1 MPDFKQMFQ
10 KVLELVNKLDTTKK
24 IIAGAVALTLV
35 AALVVVVS
43 VSSVDSRE
51 VLFKNIE
58 TKDFAKISSKL
69 DEMGISY
76 KTSGTSVIYVNPGD
90 RDRIIVALAQDNLI
104 PQGVHGWEIFDEEK
118 WSETKFEKDV
128 KKQRALM
135 GALSKM
141 LTGIK
146 SIEKAQVNIAFPEQ
160 GFFEDN
166 TEHVTAAVLLE
177 FAPGVESLKR
187 KEVEGIVTLVSRA
200 VPGLKKEDVSVAGPD
215 GQLLNAFPDE
225 MDKQQNELTL
235 VEKKLKIQETERL
248 KMLKDIQKSLEYT
261 FGADRADIV
270 RLDLQ
275 IRWDKETVDKTVVE
289 PVVMV
294 PDNPATP
301 YSELVTKDAL
311 TVSRKKVTETFKG
324 HGWTPEGP
332 AGAESNVP
340 PGYMDKDT
348 QHSEYNKEENIE
360 NNEFN
365 RSTHKIE
372 KQPWEKSRVTL
383 AVILDGRWEKK
394 GINEEG
400 TGYIRQYH
408 PVSDEDIAKVTDVL
422 KKAIEYNVARADQI
436 SVKHIQKD
444 RSKEHED
451 EDEILKKKRAFR
463 RMLMTSLIALVSII
477 VIVLLVQVVRRELE
491 KSRRAREEELAA
503 QQQMMREAALRAIED
518 EGIEVELS
526 LEERARR
533 EMIENAINMA
543 KDRPEEVAQLIRTW
557 LAED

>member
-1 MPDFKQMFQ
+1 MPDFKQIFQ
-10 KVLELVNKLDTTKK
+10 KILEVVNKLDTTKK
-24 IIAGAVALTLV
+24 IIVGAVALTL
-35 AALVVVVS
+35 AAAFVIVIS

-58 TKDFAKISSKL
+58 TKDFAKITSKL
-69 DEMGISY
+69 DEMGIHY
-76 KTSGTSVIYVNPGD
+76 KSSGTSVIYVKPAD
-90 RDRIIVALAQDNLI
+90 RDRIIVQLAQENLI
-104 PQGVHGWEIFDEEK
+104 PQGIHGWEIFDEEK

-141 LTGIK
+141 LTSIK
-146 SIEKAQVNIAFPEQ
+146 SIEKAQVNIAFPEA

-166 TEHVTAAVLLE
+166 AEHVTAAVLLDY
-177 FAPGVESLKR
+177 APGVEQLKR

-200 VPGLKKEDVSVAGPD
+200 VPGLKKEDVSVAGPN
-215 GQLLNAFPDE
+215 GELLNAFPDE
-225 MDKQQNELTL
+225 VEKQQNELSL
-235 VEKKLKIQETERL
+235 VEKKLKIQESERI
-248 KMLKDIQKSLEYT
+248 KMLKDIQRALEYQ

-275 IRWDKETVDKTVVE
+275 IRWDKETIDKTVVE

-311 TVSRKKVTETFKG
+311 TVSRKKVTENFKG
-324 HGWTPEGP
+324 RGWTPEGP

-340 PGYMDKDT
+340 PGYMDKDN

-372 KQPWEKSRVTL
+372 KQPWEKSRVSL
-383 AVILDGRWEKK
+383 AVILDGKWEKK
-394 GINEEG
+394 GINADG
-400 TGYIRQYH
+400 TGYIREYH
-408 PVSDEDIAKVTDVL
+408 PVSDEDLAKVTDVL
-422 KKAIEYNVARADQI
+422 KKAIEYNVSRADQI

-444 RSKEHED
+444 RSKEQED
-451 EDEILKKKRAFR
+451 EDEVLKKKRAFR
-463 RMLMTSLIALVSII
+463 RLLMISLISIVSII
-477 VIVLLVQVVRRELE
+477 VIVLLVQLIRRELE
-491 KSRRAREEELAA
+491 KGRRVREEELAA

-533 EMIENAINMA
+533 EMIENAISLA

-557 LAED
+557 LAEE

>member
-1 MPDFKQMFQ
+1 MPDFKQIFQ
-10 KVLELVNKLDTTKK
+10 KVIETLGKLDTTKK
-24 IIAGAVALTLV
+24 IVAGAVALTMV
-35 AALVVVVS
+35 IALAIVFK
-43 VSSVDSRE
+43 VSSVDSSE

-58 TKDFAKISSKL
+58 TKDFAKISAKL
-69 DEMGISY
+69 DEMGVSY
-76 KTSGTSVIYVNPGD
+76 KSSGTDAIFVKSVD
-90 RDRIIVALAQDNLI
+90 RDKIIVALAQDNLI
-104 PQGVHGWEIFDEEK
+104 PQGVHGWELFDQEK

-141 LTGIK
+141 LSGIK

-160 GFFEDN
+160 GFFED
-166 TEHVTAAVLLE
+166 TSEKITAAVLLDY
-177 FAPGVESLKR
+177 APGVEQLKR
-187 KEVEGIVTLVSRA
+187 KEIEGIVTLVSRA
-200 VPGLKKEDVSVAGPD
+200 VPGLKKEDVSVAGPN
-215 GQLLNAFPDE
+215 GELLNAFPDE
-225 MDKQQNELTL
+225 MDKQQSELNL
-235 VEKKLKIQETERL
+235 VERKLKIQETERI

-261 FGADRADIV
+261 FGAGRADIV

-275 IRWDKETVDKTVVE
+275 LRWDKETIDKTVVE

-301 YSELVTKDAL
+301 YSELVTKDSLA
-311 TVSRKKVTETFKG
+311 VSKKNTRESFKG

-348 QHSEYNKEENIE
+348 QKSEYSKEENIE

-365 RSTHKIE
+365 KSIHKIE
-372 KQPWEKSRVTL
+372 KQPWEKARVTL
-383 AVILDGRWEKK
+383 AVILDGKWEKK
-394 GINEEG
+394 GINPDG
-400 TGYIRQYH
+400 TGYIREYR
-408 PVSDEDIAKVTDVL
+408 PVSDEDLAKVTDVL
-422 KKAIEYNVARADQI
+422 KKAIEYNVARGDQI

-444 RSKEHED
+444 RTAEQEEED
-451 EDEILKKKRAFR
+451 AILKKKAAFKR
-463 RMLMTSLIALVSII
+463 LLMTSLI
-477 VIVLLVQVVRRELE
+477 VLISLIFVVLFTQVLRREID
-491 KSRRAREEELAA
+491 KRKRVREEDLAA

-518 EGIEVELS
+518 EGVEVELS

-533 EMIENAINMA
+533 EMIENAISLA

-557 LAED
+557 LAEE

>member
-1 MPDFKQMFQ
+1 MPDFKQIFQ
-10 KVLELVNKLDTTKK
+10 KILEIVNKLDTTKK
-24 IIAGAVALTLV
+24 IIVGAVALTM
-35 AALVVVVS
+35 AASVVIVVS

-51 VLFKNIE
+51 VLFKNME
-58 TKDFAKISSKL
+58 TKDFAKITSKL
-69 DEMGISY
+69 DEMGIAY
-76 KTSGTSVIYVNPGD
+76 KSSGTNAIFVKPAD
-90 RDRIIVALAQDNLI
+90 RDRIIVSLAQENLI

-118 WSETKFEKDV
+118 WSETKIEKDV
-128 KKQRALM
+128 KKQRAVM

-141 LTGIK
+141 LTSIK
-146 SIEKAQVNIAFPEQ
+146 SIEKAQVNIAFPEP

-166 TEHVTAAVLLE
+166 AEHITAAVLLE
-177 FAPGVESLKR
+177 YAPGVEQLKR
-187 KEVEGIVTLVSRA
+187 KEIEGIVTLVSRA
-200 VPGLKKEDVSVAGPD
+200 VAGLKKEDVSVAGPN
-215 GQLLNAFPDE
+215 GELLNAFPDE
-225 MDKQQNELTL
+225 IDKQQSELSL
-235 VEKKLKIQETERL
+235 VEKKLKIQETERI
-248 KMLKDIQKSLEYT
+248 KMLKDIQKALEYT

-275 IRWDKETVDKTVVE
+275 IRWDKETIDKTVVE
-289 PVVMV
+289 PVTMV

-311 TVSRKKVTETFKG
+311 TVSRKKVTESFKG
-324 HGWTPEGP
+324 RGWTPEGP

-365 RSTHKIE
+365 KSIHKIE

-394 GINEEG
+394 GINKDG
-400 TGYIRQYH
+400 TGYIREYH

-422 KKAIEYNVARADQI
+422 KKAIEYNVSRADQI

-444 RSKEHED
+444 RSKEHEE
-451 EDEILKKKRAFR
+451 EDEILKKRRAFR
-463 RMLMTSLIALVSII
+463 KMLVTSLVAVASIVVLVLI
-477 VIVLLVQVVRRELE
+477 VQLFRRELE

-533 EMIENAINMA
+533 EMIENAISLA

-557 LAED
+557 LAEE

>member
-1 MPDFKQMFQ
+1 MPDFKQIFQ
-10 KVLELVNKLDTTKK
+10 KILEALNKLDTTKK
-24 IIAGAVALTLV
+24 IIVGAVALTLV
-35 AALVVVVS
+35 AALVIVVS
-43 VSSVDSRE
+43 VSSVDSKE

-58 TKDFAKISSKL
+58 TKEFAKITAKL
-69 DEMGISY
+69 EEMGITY
-76 KTSGTSVIYVNPGD
+76 KSSGTSVIYVNPAD

-141 LTGIK
+141 LTSIK
-146 SIEKAQVNIAFPEQ
+146 SIEKAQVNIAFPEA

-166 TEHVTAAVLLE
+166 SERITAAVLLE
-177 FAPGVESLKR
+177 YAPGVEQLKR

-200 VPGLKKEDVSVAGPD
+200 VPGLKKEDVSVAGPN
-215 GQLLNAFPDE
+215 GELLNAFPDE
-225 MDKQQNELTL
+225 IDKQQSELSL
-235 VEKKLKIQETERL
+235 VEKKLKIQETERV
-248 KMLKDIQKSLEYT
+248 KMLKDIQKALEYT
-261 FGADRADIV
+261 FGPGRADIV

-275 IRWDKETVDKTVVE
+275 IRWDKETIDKTVVE

-311 TVSRKKVTETFKG
+311 TVSRKKVSESFKG

-340 PGYMDKDT
+340 PGYLDKDT
-348 QHSEYNKEENIE
+348 QRSEYNKDENIE

-365 RSTHKIE
+365 KSIHKIE

-383 AVILDGRWEKK
+383 AVILDGKWEKK
-394 GINEEG
+394 GINPEG
-400 TGYIRQYH
+400 TGYIREYH
-408 PVSDEDIAKVTDVL
+408 PVSDEDLAKVTDVL

-444 RSKEHED
+444 RSKEFED
-451 EDEILKKKRAFR
+451 EDEVLKKKRAFR
-463 RMLMTSLIALVSII
+463 KMLMTTLITVISII
-477 VIVLLVQVVRRELE
+477 ILVLVVQLVRREIE

-533 EMIENAINMA
+533 EMIENAVSLA
-543 KDRPEEVAQLIRTW
+543 KDRPEEVAQLVRTW
-557 LAED
+557 LAEE